1 MSRSLT
7 GIAAE
12 LEALA
17 LLDFDPM
24 NINADGAGR
33 LQEICAEL
41 VERDDPERWA
51 PLLYSLMERL
61 DAADMGSPGPIVHL
75 LEAWGGHPPLL
86 AESLRRKPTPMTVWM
101 ANRLLN
107 TGPSDAPEWLELLR
121 RAVWHSAA
129 SPEAQAD
136 ARDFLEHQAHAGHK
150 TPSNVVNQPPML
162 AAGDGV

>member
-12 LEALA
+12 LEALT

-33 LQEICAEL
+33 LQAICAEL
-41 VERDDPERWA
+41 IERDDPERWA

-61 DAADMGSPGPIVHL
+61 DAADMGSPGPIVHA
-75 LEAWGGHPPLL
+75 LEAWSGYPPLL
-86 AESLRRKPTPMTVWM
+86 AESLRRKPTPLTVWM
-101 ANRLLN
+101 ANRRLN
-107 TGPSDAPEWLELLR
+107 TGSSDAPEWFELLR
-121 RAVWHSAA
+121 LAAGHSAA

-136 ARDFLEHQAHAGHK
+136 ARDFLEHQA
-150 TPSNVVNQPPML
+150 SRL
-162 AAGDGV
+162 

>member
-7 GIAAE
+7 RIAAE
-12 LEALA
+12 LEGLT

-24 NINADGAGR
+24 NIDADGAGR
-33 LQEICAEL
+33 LQAICAEL

-61 DAADMGSPGPIVHL
+61 DDADLGSPGPIVHA
-75 LEAWGGHPPLL
+75 LEAWRGYPPLL
-86 AESLRRKPTPMTVWM
+86 AESLLRKPTPLTVWM

-107 TGPSDAPEWLELLR
+107 TGPSDTSNWLELLR
-121 RAVWHSAA
+121 LATRHAAA

-136 ARDFLEHQAHAGHK
+136 ARDFLEHQA
-150 TPSNVVNQPPML
+150 SRL
-162 AAGDGV
+162 